1 MKKSVLILL
10 LAFTLP
16 LLSMAVE
23 SNEALFSKGN
33 EAYKKGKYDTAL
45 VLYKTIDS
53 LGYKSSALYFNI
65 GNTYFK
71 KKDIAYAILFY
82 ERAHKLSPSD
92 EDITFNLQL
101 AQALAVDKINTLPEF
116 FVSRWWRSFSELA
129 STDAWA
135 IWSIV
140 LFCLTLVCVLLY
152 LFVNILFVKKTAFT
166 LAVILFLF
174 SGITFSHSLQTKNV
188 VESRQQAVVMT
199 ETVTIKSSPDK
210 ESTEL
215 FVLHEGAKVT
225 IIDQVG
231 EWLRIKIADGN
242 NGWMLASNVEKI

>member
-1 MKKSVLILL
+1 
-10 LAFTLP
+10 LAFILQIAA
-16 LLSMAVE
+16 MAAE
-23 SNEALFSKGN
+23 SNEALFNKGN

-45 VLYKTIDS
+45 IFYKAIDS
-53 LGYKSSALYFNI
+53 LGYKSSELFYNM
-65 GNTYFK
+65 GNVFYK
-71 KKDIAYAILFY
+71 KKDIAHAILYY

-116 FVSRWWRSFSELA
+116 FVSRWWRNFSELA

-140 LFCLTLVCVLLY
+140 TFCISLFCVLLY

-166 LAVILFLF
+166 CGIILFLF
-174 SGITFSHSLQTKNV
+174 SGIAFSHSLHTKRLI
-188 VESRQQAVVMT
+188 EGQQQAIVMS
-199 ETVTIKSSPDK
+199 ETVTVRSSPDK

-215 FVLHEGAKVT
+215 FVIHEGTKVI

>member
-1 MKKSVLILL
+1 M
-10 LAFTLP
+10 
-16 LLSMAVE
+16 
-23 SNEALFSKGN
+23 
-33 EAYKKGKYDTAL
+33 
-45 VLYKTIDS
+45 
-53 LGYKSSALYFNI
+53 
-65 GNTYFK
+65 
-71 KKDIAYAILFY
+71 
-82 ERAHKLSPSD
+82 
-92 EDITFNLQL
+92 
-101 AQALAVDKINTLPEF
+101 
-116 FVSRWWRSFSELA
+116 
-129 STDAWA
+129 
-135 IWSIV
+135 
-140 LFCLTLVCVLLY
+140 
-152 LFVNILFVKKTAFT
+152 
-166 LAVILFLF
+166 AVILFLF